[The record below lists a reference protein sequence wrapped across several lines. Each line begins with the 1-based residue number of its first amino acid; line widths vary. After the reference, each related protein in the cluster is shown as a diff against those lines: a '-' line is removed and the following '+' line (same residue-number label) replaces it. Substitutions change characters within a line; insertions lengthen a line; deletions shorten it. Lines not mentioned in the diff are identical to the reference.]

1 MERLLYQF
9 PISHYCEKIRWAM
22 DHKGLDYKLKNLF
35 PGPHAFTAKK
45 MAKRSSLPILN
56 DGGTYV
62 QNSNEILTYLDN
74 QYPDKSLTPKDP
86 VLLESALEWER
97 YCDKEVGIHLRRFSY
112 YYLLPKPNL
121 VIPFFTVN
129 AAWWGP
135 LFFKLFYKKF
145 SDTMCKMMGIDEA
158 GMKDSEVRLQIAI
171 DKLYE
176 AYQKSNYLVGDCF
189 SRADLAAAAL
199 LAPLFKPAQYGL
211 KWPEQMP
218 AELDAFSEK
227 NKVKL
232 ERIERLYRDYR

>member
-35 PGPHAFTAKK
+35 PGPHVITAKR
-45 MAKRSSLPILN
+45 MAKHTSLPILN
-56 DGGTYV
+56 DGGNNI
-62 QNSNEILTYLDN
+62 QNSNKILTYLDN
-74 QYPDKSLTPKDP
+74 NYPDKSLTPTDP
-86 VLLESALEWER
+86 VLLERALEWER
-97 YCDKEVGIHLRRFSY
+97 YCDQEVGVHLRRFSY
-112 YYLLPKPNL
+112 YYLLPNPHL

-129 AAWWGP
+129 APWWGP

-145 SDTMCKMMGIDEA
+145 AATMRKMMFIDKQ
-158 GMKDSEVRLQIAI
+158 GMKESEVRLQNAI
-171 DKLYE
+171 DKLYD
-176 AYQKSNYLVGDCF
+176 AYQNSDYLVGDCF

-199 LAPLFKPAQYGL
+199 LAPLIKPVQYGL

-218 AELDAFSEK
+218 AELEAFSEK

-232 ERIERLYRDYR
+232 ERIERLYGEYR